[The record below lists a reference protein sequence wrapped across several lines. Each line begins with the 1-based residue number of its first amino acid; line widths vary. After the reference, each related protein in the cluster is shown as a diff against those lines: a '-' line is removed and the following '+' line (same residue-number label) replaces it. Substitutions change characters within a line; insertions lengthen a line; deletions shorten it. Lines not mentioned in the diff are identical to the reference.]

1 MMKRFNERQWRDCD
15 GDWFSTGMEETS
27 NGKWCLFSEV
37 EKQNELLKEMTEAL
51 DKAIRSVSE
60 LIGYSRGVDGL
71 HLNGDV
77 ATWESLRTGG
87 CYESWLIEF
96 DEAASFLQKYHE
108 QEKNQCGK

>member
-1 MMKRFNERQWRDCD
+1 MKIYEAADLAPDTYEGEYFQPSVKVYKKNDVD
-15 GDWFSTGMEETS
+15 EEI
-27 NGKWCLFSEV
+27 K
-37 EKQNELLKEMTEAL
+37 KKDELLKEMAEAL
-51 DKAIRSVSE
+51 DKSVRSLSE

-108 QEKNQCGK
+108 QEGSSE